1 MQTVSFMEGLEFMN
15 RSRRNAPTLMMF
27 VGMLVFLLAACGDD
41 DAEPASTEPAGAAAV
56 TATASASPT
65 PAPTE
70 EPGGAVSSLEDVQQA
85 VVRIVAEGTFRDPQF
100 GEQLNVAGSGSGFIV
115 DASGLVVTNN
125 HVVTGAALLRVF
137 VGGSDRPLNARL
149 LGVSECSDLA
159 VIDLDGDNH
168 PFLSLYEGSVQT
180 GLSAFAAGFPLGDP
194 EFTLTRG
201 IISKARADGESEWAS
216 VDYVL
221 EHDARINPGNSG
233 GPLVTDDGAVIGV
246 NYASSSDTNQYF
258 AIGLEE
264 LRRIIDRLSAGE
276 DVNSIGVNGQAVAF
290 GDDTGIWVASVRSG
304 SPADVVGIEP
314 GDIIT
319 RLEGLLL
326 STDGTMRDY
335 CDILR
340 THGPDDVLSI
350 EVLRSDSGQLLEGR
364 LNSGATLEES
374 FSFARE
380 LGSEL
385 ATPAAAA
392 PAYSGFRE
400 VTDDSGV
407 LFVEVPIEWIDV
419 DGTPWFDD
427 EPFAPSITAAR
438 NVESFWANWTEPGV
452 FFGVSEDLGA
462 LTDVPGLLDEVRS
475 AFNLDESCEFV
486 GRFDYSDVFYAGQYD
501 HFENC
506 GGEGVLY
513 ISLVALPDDGAFM
526 ISVQVQLLTQEDA
539 EVLDQILGTFVV
551 LN

>member
-1 MQTVSFMEGLEFMN
+1 ML
-15 RSRRNAPTLMMF
+15 F
-27 VGMLVFLLAACGDD
+27 VGMLVFVLAACNGDD
-41 DAEPASTEPAGAAAV
+41 ADPASTEPAGAKAV
-56 TATASASPT
+56 TATASASP
-65 PAPTE
+65 APTE
-70 EPGGAVSSLEDVQQA
+70 APDEPGGAVSSLEDVQGA
-85 VVRIVAEGTFRDPQF
+85 VVRIVAEGTFRDPEL
-100 GEQLNVAGSGSGFIV
+100 GEQFNAAGSGSGFIV
-115 DASGLVVTNN
+115 DPSGLAVTNN

-137 VGGSDRPLNARL
+137 VGDSDRPLNARL

-159 VIDLDGDNH
+159 VIDIEGDDH
-168 PFLSLYEGSVQT
+168 PFLSLFEGTIQT
-180 GLSAFAAGFPLGDP
+180 GLGAFAAGFPLGDP

-201 IISKARADGESEWAS
+201 IISKARADGETEWAS

-233 GPLVTDDGAVIGV
+233 GPLVTEDGAVIGV
-246 NYASSSDTNQYF
+246 NYASSSGTNQHF

-264 LRRIIDRLSAGE
+264 LRRILDRLSAGE
-276 DVNSIGVNGQAVAF
+276 DVTSIGVNGQAVAF
-290 GDDTGIWVASVRSG
+290 GDATGIWVASVSSG

-340 THGPDDVLSI
+340 THGADDVLSV
-350 EVLRSDSGQLLEGR
+350 EVLRSDTGQVLEGR
-364 LNSGATLEES
+364 LNTGAKLEES
-374 FSFARE
+374 FSFATE
-380 LGSEL
+380 LESGFTGSG
-385 ATPAAAA
+385 ASVPG
-392 PAYSGFRE
+392 YSGFQE

-407 LFVEVPIEWIDV
+407 LLVEVPIEWIDI

-438 NVESFWANWTEPGV
+438 DVDSFRTDWTEPGV
-452 FFGVSEDLGA
+452 FFGVSAELA
-462 LTDVPGLLDEVRS
+462 QLTDIGELLDLV
-475 AFNLDESCEFV
+475 ADDTGLDQSCEYV
-486 GRFDYSDVFYAGQYD
+486 GRFDYSDVFYVGQYD

-513 ISLVALPDDGAFM
+513 ISLAVLPDDGAFM
-526 ISVQVQLLTQEDA
+526 ISVQIQLLTQEDA
-539 EVLDQILGTFVV
+539 EVLDRILDSFLV